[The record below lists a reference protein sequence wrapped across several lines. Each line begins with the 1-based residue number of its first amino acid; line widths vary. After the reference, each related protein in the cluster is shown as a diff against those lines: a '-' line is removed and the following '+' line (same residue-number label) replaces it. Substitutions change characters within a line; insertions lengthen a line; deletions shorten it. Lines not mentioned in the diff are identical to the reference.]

1 MAAVFTADY
10 EGLYSMPRKAVGV
23 VCDSAQQNQEA
34 HSKKQMDG
42 NGKPLWRH
50 SASARTFH
58 FTGVRRALPLQKKCV
73 LSNNTMESSI
83 KGCTTGGCVRK
94 SIKLK
99 EFFCSGISRTLDRIV
114 VQCGLY
120 GDVVYGCWD
129 YEHKRQTGLLS
140 RPRRQL
146 H

>member
-1 MAAVFTADY
+1 
-10 EGLYSMPRKAVGV
+10 
-23 VCDSAQQNQEA
+23 
-34 HSKKQMDG
+34 MDG

-58 FTGVRRALPLQKKCV
+58 FTGVRRALPWQKKCV

-99 EFFCSGISRTLDRIV
+99 VMQVD
-114 VQCGLY
+114 
-120 GDVVYGCWD
+120 
-129 YEHKRQTGLLS
+129 LLADL
-140 RPRRQL
+140 PFL
-146 H
+146 HLCVHQI